1 MVHRKTLGQQVA
13 AAGIYALLAALSV
26 LCLLPLLNVLSISL
40 SSAAAIQAGKVSFL
54 PVDFT
59 GSAYA
64 FVAQKKAFLGSI
76 VISAERVLLG
86 LAINMVLTVLVAYP
100 LSKESS
106 QFSFRTGYA
115 WLFVFTMLFSGGLV
129 PSYILVKE
137 LGLLDTIWALVL
149 PGAVPVFN
157 VILMLNFFRALPKE
171 LQEAAFMDGC
181 GHWKLLWRIVV
192 PLSLPSMATVG
203 LFTIVGH
210 WNEWFAGI
218 LFMNDSVR
226 YPLAS
231 YLQTV
236 VVQMDFTKITDV
248 DDAIYMQSL
257 DDRAV
262 KAAQIF
268 LGALPIF
275 CVYPFLQR
283 YFMTGIVLGSVK
295 E

>member
-1 MVHRKTLGQQVA
+1 MVHRKTLGQQAA

-54 PVDFT
+54 PVELT

-64 FVAQKKAFLGSI
+64 FVAQKKAFLASI
-76 VISAERVLLG
+76 AVSVERVLLG

-100 LSKESS
+100 LSKEGS